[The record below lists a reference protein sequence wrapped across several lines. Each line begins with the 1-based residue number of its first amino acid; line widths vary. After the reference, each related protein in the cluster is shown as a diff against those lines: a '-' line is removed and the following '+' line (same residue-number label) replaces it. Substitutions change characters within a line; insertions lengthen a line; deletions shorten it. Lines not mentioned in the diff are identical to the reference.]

1 MCGIVGFSGK
11 PDGDLLR
18 SMNQL
23 IFHRGPDDEGYYS
36 DQDINLAMRR
46 LSIID
51 LQTGHQPICNEDKT
65 IWVVFN
71 GELYNFKEIR
81 TQLEGFGHVFKTHS
95 DTEIIVHSYEQWG
108 EDFVNHLNGMF
119 AIALWLK
126 SEKQLILYRDR
137 AGIKP
142 LFYSLINRR
151 LLFASEINSLLINPD
166 FSKEI
171 DFESLHH
178 YFSLKNIPAPKS
190 IFKNIFSVMPGEKL
204 VFKNGVLNKSRYW
217 ELKYE
222 ENQDLT
228 EKTAADTIAHL
239 LEDAVKIRMVADVPV
254 GAYLSGGVDSSTVV
268 AMMSKYA
275 SGAIKTFC
283 LGYEDDFKNKE
294 ADMHFARKVAKLCN
308 TDHHEYIMKAEEIPA
323 DISDIISSFSEP
335 FSGVV
340 STFYLSK
347 LIRKHVKVALSGDGA
362 DEMFGSY
369 LAHRLAIPIKNYF
382 SEGMEGRDLTSLDKD
397 LLGHFSDNTA
407 FLKRIADKTD
417 SVWRSR
423 LSVWTEQEKRQL
435 YSDKLL
441 ALTKPY
447 DTEHVYKKCFDG
459 IKTKD
464 PLNRI
469 LACDQKMLLPDQVLP
484 FVDRLSMAHSIE
496 VRPPFL
502 DYRLVEFAATIPGD
516 MKISKSVVKSVLKLA
531 VKDVIPE
538 WIRNRPKEGFV
549 LPINDWI
556 INALGGFIKDTLSRD
571 RLKKHD
577 FFNYEHVQN
586 LLESHFARRA
596 DNANKLWNLVCF
608 QIWYERY
615 FC

>member
-11 PDGDLLR
+11 PNDGLLR
-18 SMNQL
+18 SMNKL

-51 LQTGHQPICNEDKT
+51 LQTGDQPIPNEDKS

-71 GELYNFKEIR
+71 GELYNYKEIR
-81 TQLEGFGHVFKTHS
+81 LQLEESGHLFKTHS

-108 EDFVNHLNGMF
+108 DGFVNRLNGMF
-119 AIALWLK
+119 AIALWIK

-142 LFYSLINRR
+142 LFYSLINGR

-178 YFSLKNIPAPKS
+178 YFSLKNVPAPKT

-204 VFKNGVLNKSRYW
+204 VFKNGVLNRSFYW
-217 ELKYE
+217 KLKYK
-222 ENQDLT
+222 ENRDLT
-228 EKTAADTIAHL
+228 EQTVSKTIVRL
-239 LEDAVKIRMVADVPV
+239 LDDAVKIRMVADVPV

-268 AMMSKYA
+268 AMMSKHA
-275 SGAIKTFC
+275 SGTLKTFC
-283 LGYEDDFKNKE
+283 LGYEDDFKNKA
-294 ADMHFARKVAKLCN
+294 ADMHFARKVSKFCG
-308 TDHHEYIMKAEEIPA
+308 TDHYEYIMKAKEIPA
-323 DISDIISSFSEP
+323 DISAIISSFSEP

-369 LAHRLAIPIKNYF
+369 LAHRLAIPIKNYYLNNMDNRVITD
-382 SEGMEGRDLTSLDKD
+382 SDKT
-397 LLGHFSDNTA
+397 LLGHFYDNID
-407 FLKRIADKTD
+407 FLKKIADKQD
-417 SVWRSR
+417 YVWRQR
-423 LSVWTEQEKRQL
+423 LSVWSEQEKTDL

-441 ALTKPY
+441 NICEHY
-447 DTEHVYKKCFDG
+447 DTQQVYQRCFDG
-459 IKTKD
+459 IKTED
-464 PLNRI
+464 ALNRI

-502 DYRLVEFAATIPGD
+502 DYRLVEFVATIPGE
-516 MKISKSVVKSVLKLA
+516 MKISKSIVKKILKTA

-538 WIRNRPKEGFV
+538 WICNRPKEGFV
-549 LPINDWI
+549 LPINNWI
-556 INALGGFIKDTLSRD
+556 MSKLDRFIKDTLSED
-571 RLKKHD
+571 RLKIHG
-577 FFNYEHVQN
+577 FFNYEHVGN
-586 LLESHFARRA
+586 LLKSHFDRKT

-608 QIWYERY
+608 QVWYERY
-615 FC
+615 F